1 MPSEIAKRRTNVTP
15 AKYDRML
22 AELAKGD
29 TPTIAAE
36 TAGMSVATANR
47 HRNRDPEF
55 AEKYAQAVAEG
66 IDRIEQRLV
75 GIARGEIPIKN
86 SAEVT
91 AIFGV
96 LRKRAP
102 ELWRDNVK
110 HEVAG
115 QIDLK
120 VKAAVDEF
128 DREWE
133 ARVQRV
139 RAIEASSN
147 GDS

>member
-1 MPSEIAKRRTNVTP
+1 MPQ

-22 AELAKGD
+22 VELAKGD
-29 TPTIAAE
+29 TPTVACE
-36 TAGMSVATANR
+36 KAGFNVATANR
-47 HRNRDPEF
+47 HRNRDEEF
-55 AEKYAQAVAEG
+55 AERYKAAVAEG

-86 SAEVT
+86 AAEVT
-91 AIFGV
+91 AIFGI

-110 HEVAG
+110 HDVTG
-115 QIDLK
+115 SIDLK
-120 VKAAVDEF
+120 VKAAADEF
-128 DREWE
+128 DRDWN

-139 RAIEASSN
+139 RAIETASN